1 MQIDQDGLVRDARI
15 RTARSAN
22 IERGPMRQVRGII
35 VHQTDSST
43 ASATLNGYRNPA
55 ATGAHFLID
64 KDGTVYQTASV
75 FQSTWHVGP
84 LRARCLA
91 EHRCTPVE
99 LQALKKFSPSGENR
113 REIAKSVPERYP
125 SNQDAI
131 GIELVGLALPRGP
144 NVASK
149 DQVYE
154 TVTAEQNA
162 SLKWLILGLSR
173 ALGVSMGEV
182 FRHPTVSRKN
192 ETEASTAQWQ

>member
-1 MQIDQDGLVRDARI
+1 M
-15 RTARSAN
+15 
-22 IERGPMRQVRGII
+22 
-35 VHQTDSST
+35 
-43 ASATLNGYRNPA
+43 
-55 ATGAHFLID
+55 ID
-64 KDGTVYQTASV
+64 KDGTVYQAASV

-99 LQALKKFSPSGENR
+99 MQALRKFSPSGENR
-113 REIAKSVPERYP
+113 REMAKSVPDRYP

-144 NVASK
+144 HVANK

-154 TVTAEQNA
+154 TVTTQQNG
-162 SLKWLILGLSR
+162 SLKWLVLGLSR
-173 ALGVSMGEV
+173 GLGVSMTEV

-192 ETEASTAQWQ
+192 ETEASTAQWD